1 MSSSIAATSAIGVKA
16 NALTRVSKRVT
27 NAKPAV
33 VCSAANKSVDD
44 DVAAV
49 GSHTND
55 AVTRRQALAVGAAVT
70 ATLGASTP
78 ALADLFD
85 DVAEGALTLGGG
97 DVKEKRAIN
106 LPKLQIEPVSQE
118 SDVGAATGMEVPS
131 V

>member
-44 DVAAV
+44 VSAV

-78 ALADLFD
+78 ALADIFD
-85 DVAEGALTLGGG
+85 DVAET
-97 DVKEKRAIN
+97 
-106 LPKLQIEPVSQE
+106 
-118 SDVGAATGMEVPS
+118 TGS
-131 V
+131 IG